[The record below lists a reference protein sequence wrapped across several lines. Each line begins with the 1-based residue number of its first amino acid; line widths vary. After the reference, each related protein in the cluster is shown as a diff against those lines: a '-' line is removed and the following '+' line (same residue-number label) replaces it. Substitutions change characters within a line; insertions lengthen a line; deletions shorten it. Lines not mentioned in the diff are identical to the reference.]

1 MSKYQEVMDHIKVD
15 DEMKKRIL
23 QNVEKKLEEAPKEVD
38 TPKAKVV
45 PFKRYAA
52 IAATFAVLL
61 LGSYAVSQVTGGIT
75 NTSSS
80 TSVYEPAMDAA
91 SEAPAMMEE
100 AASNSEAPAMEA
112 AEPAVEAPA
121 MEEAAEAPAMEEAAE
136 APAMEEAVEAPAME
150 EAAETA
156 AEPAYNSKNEAP
168 VIADNSAQVNAPE
181 QAEALEPAAAPVADK
196 AKEPLESSKAP
207 VGAVVVT
214 VLIAAFVLAAIIIF
228 VRKRKR

>member
-23 QNVEKKLEEAPKEVD
+23 QNVEKQLEEAPKEVD
-38 TPKAKVV
+38 IPKSKVV
-45 PFKRYAA
+45 PFRRYAA

-80 TSVYEPAMDAA
+80 TSLYEPAMDAA

-100 AASNSEAPAMEA
+100 AASDSEAP
-112 AEPAVEAPA
+112 V
-121 MEEAAEAPAMEEAAE
+121 MEEAAEAPATENAASETAAE
-136 APAMEEAVEAPAME
+136 APVMD
-150 EAAETA
+150 
-156 AEPAYNSKNEAP
+156 AEPTYNSKNEAP

-181 QAEALEPAAAPVADK
+181 QAEALEPAAAPVADI

-214 VLIAAFVLAAIIIF
+214 VLIAAFVLTAIIIF

>member
-23 QNVEKKLEEAPKEVD
+23 QNVEKQLEEAPKEVD

-45 PFKRYAA
+45 PFRRYAA

-80 TSVYEPAMDAA
+80 TSLYEPAMDAA
-91 SEAPAMMEE
+91 SEAPAMED
-100 AASNSEAPAMEA
+100 AASEAPAMEEA
-112 AEPAVEAPA
+112 ASEAPA
-121 MEEAAEAPAMEEAAE
+121 MEEAAEAPVMEN
-136 APAMEEAVEAPAME
+136 

-156 AEPAYNSKNEAP
+156 AEPTYSNKDEAP
-168 VIADNSAQVNAPE
+168 VKAEDSAQVNAPE
-181 QAEALEPAAAPVADK
+181 QTETLEPAAAPVVSAEDV
-196 AKEPLESSKAP
+196 PP
-207 VGAVVVT
+207 VLGSGRPIGSVVVT
-214 VLIAAFVLAAIIIF
+214 VLIAAFVLTAIIIF

>member
-23 QNVEKKLEEAPKEVD
+23 QNVEKKLEEAPTEVVA
-38 TPKAKVV
+38 PKAKVV

-80 TSVYEPAMDAA
+80 TSLYEPAMDAA

-100 AASNSEAPAMEA
+100 AASDSEAPAMEA

-121 MEEAAEAPAMEEAAE
+121 MEEAAEAPAMEA
-136 APAMEEAVEAPAME
+136 
-150 EAAETA
+150 AAETA

-168 VIADNSAQVNAPE
+168 VIADNSAQVNAPK
-181 QAEALEPAAAPVADK
+181 QAEALEPAAAPVADI

>member
-23 QNVEKKLEEAPKEVD
+23 QNVEKQLEKAPKKVD
-38 TPKAKVV
+38 IPKSKVV
-45 PFKRYAA
+45 PFRRYAA

-100 AASNSEAPAMEA
+100 AASDSEAPAMEA

-121 MEEAAEAPAMEEAAE
+121 MEEAAEAPAMEA
-136 APAMEEAVEAPAME
+136 
-150 EAAETA
+150 AAETA
-156 AEPAYNSKNEAP
+156 AEPTYNSKDEAP
-168 VIADNSAQVNAPE
+168 VKAEDSAQLNAPE
-181 QAEALEPAAAPVADK
+181 QTEALEPAALVADI
-196 AKEPLESSKAP
+196 AKEPLGSSKAP
-207 VGAVVVT
+207 VGAMVVT

>member
-23 QNVEKKLEEAPKEVD
+23 QNVEKQLEEAPKEVD
-38 TPKAKVV
+38 IPKSKVV
-45 PFKRYAA
+45 PFRRYAA

-80 TSVYEPAMDAA
+80 TSLYEPAMDAA

-100 AASNSEAPAMEA
+100 AASDSEAPAMEA
-112 AEPAVEAPA
+112 AEPA
-121 MEEAAEAPAMEEAAE
+121 AEAPAMEAE
-136 APAMEEAVEAPAME
+136 T
-150 EAAETA
+150 ETA
-156 AEPAYNSKNEAP
+156 AEPTYSNKDEAP
-168 VIADNSAQVNAPE
+168 VKAEDSAQVNAPE
-181 QAEALEPAAAPVADK
+181 QAEAPEPAEALEPAAAPVADI

-207 VGAVVVT
+207 IGAVVVT

>member
-23 QNVEKKLEEAPKEVD
+23 QNVEKKLVEAPQEVVA
-38 TPKAKVV
+38 PKAKVV
-45 PFKRYAA
+45 PFRRYAA

-75 NTSSS
+75 NTS
-80 TSVYEPAMDAA
+80 TAP

-100 AASNSEAPAMEA
+100 AASDSEAPAMEEA
-112 AEPAVEAPA
+112 SSEAPA
-121 MEEAAEAPAMEEAAE
+121 MEEAAEAPVMEN
-136 APAMEEAVEAPAME
+136 

-156 AEPAYNSKNEAP
+156 AEPTYSNKDEAP
-168 VIADNSAQVNAPE
+168 VKAEDSAQVNAPE
-181 QAEALEPAAAPVADK
+181 QTEALEPAAAPVVSAED
-196 AKEPLESSKAP
+196 ELPILGSGRP

>member
-23 QNVEKKLEEAPKEVD
+23 QNVEKQLEEAPKEVD

-45 PFKRYAA
+45 PFRRYAA

-80 TSVYEPAMDAA
+80 TSLYEPAMDAA

-100 AASNSEAPAMEA
+100 AASDSEAPI
-112 AEPAVEAPA
+112 
-121 MEEAAEAPAMEEAAE
+121 MEEAAEAPAMEAE
-136 APAMEEAVEAPAME
+136 T
-150 EAAETA
+150 ETA
-156 AEPAYNSKNEAP
+156 AEPTYSNKDEAP
-168 VIADNSAQVNAPE
+168 VKAEDSAQVNAPE
-181 QAEALEPAAAPVADK
+181 QTEALEPAAAPVADI

-207 VGAVVVT
+207 VGAMVVT
-214 VLIAAFVLAAIIIF
+214 VLIAAFVLTAIIIF

>member
-23 QNVEKKLEEAPKEVD
+23 QNIEKQLEEAPKEGD
-38 TPKAKVV
+38 IPKAKVV
-45 PFKRYAA
+45 PFRRYAA

-61 LGSYAVSQVTGGIT
+61 LGSYAVSQVTGGVT

-80 TSVYEPAMDAA
+80 TSLYEPAMDAA

-100 AASNSEAPAMEA
+100 AASDSEAP
-112 AEPAVEAPA
+112 V

-136 APAMEEAVEAPAME
+136 
-150 EAAETA
+150 TA
-156 AEPAYNSKNEAP
+156 AEPTYSNKDEAP
-168 VIADNSAQVNAPE
+168 VKAEDSAQVNAPE
-181 QAEALEPAAAPVADK
+181 QAEALEPAAAPVADI

>member
-23 QNVEKKLEEAPKEVD
+23 QNVEKKLVEAPQEVVA
-38 TPKAKVV
+38 PKAKVV
-45 PFKRYAA
+45 PFRRYAA

-75 NTSSS
+75 NTS
-80 TSVYEPAMDAA
+80 TAP

-100 AASNSEAPAMEA
+100 AASDSEAPAMEEA
-112 AEPAVEAPA
+112 SSEAPA
-121 MEEAAEAPAMEEAAE
+121 MEEAAEAPVMEN
-136 APAMEEAVEAPAME
+136 
-150 EAAETA
+150 EAAETE
-156 AEPAYNSKNEAP
+156 AEPTYSNKDEAP
-168 VIADNSAQVNAPE
+168 VKAEDSAQVNAPE
-181 QAEALEPAAAPVADK
+181 QTEALEPAAAPVVSAED
-196 AKEPLESSKAP
+196 ELPILGSGRP

>member
-1 MSKYQEVMDHIKVD
+1 MDHIKVD

-23 QNVEKKLEEAPKEVD
+23 QNVEKQLEEAPKEVD
-38 TPKAKVV
+38 IPKSKVV
-45 PFKRYAA
+45 PFRRYAA

-80 TSVYEPAMDAA
+80 TSLYEPAMDAA

-100 AASNSEAPAMEA
+100 AASDSEAP
-112 AEPAVEAPA
+112 V
-121 MEEAAEAPAMEEAAE
+121 MEEAAEAPATENAASETAAE
-136 APAMEEAVEAPAME
+136 APVMD
-150 EAAETA
+150 
-156 AEPAYNSKNEAP
+156 AEPTYNSKNEAP

-181 QAEALEPAAAPVADK
+181 QAEALEPAAAPVADI

-214 VLIAAFVLAAIIIF
+214 VLIAAFVLTAIIIF

>member
-1 MSKYQEVMDHIKVD
+1 MRKYQEVMDHIKVD
-15 DEMKKRIL
+15 DEMKKRIR
-23 QNVEKKLEEAPKEVD
+23 QNVEKQLEEAPKEVD

-45 PFKRYAA
+45 PFRRYAA

-80 TSVYEPAMDAA
+80 TSLYEPAMDAA

-100 AASNSEAPAMEA
+100 AASDSEAP
-112 AEPAVEAPA
+112 V
-121 MEEAAEAPAMEEAAE
+121 MEEAAEAPATENAASETAAE
-136 APAMEEAVEAPAME
+136 APVMD
-150 EAAETA
+150 
-156 AEPAYNSKNEAP
+156 AEPTYNSKNEAP

-181 QAEALEPAAAPVADK
+181 QAEALEPAAAPVADI

-214 VLIAAFVLAAIIIF
+214 VLIAAFVLTAIIIF

>member
-23 QNVEKKLEEAPKEVD
+23 QNVEKQLEEAPKEVD
-38 TPKAKVV
+38 IPKSKVV
-45 PFKRYAA
+45 PFRRYAA

-80 TSVYEPAMDAA
+80 TSLNEPAMDAA

-100 AASNSEAPAMEA
+100 TASDSEAPVMEETAEAPAMEA
-112 AEPAVEAPA
+112 ET
-121 MEEAAEAPAMEEAAE
+121 
-136 APAMEEAVEAPAME
+136 
-150 EAAETA
+150 ETA
-156 AEPAYNSKNEAP
+156 AEPTYSNKDEAP
-168 VIADNSAQVNAPE
+168 VKAEDSAQVNAPE
-181 QAEALEPAAAPVADK
+181 QTEALEPAAPVADI
-196 AKEPLESSKAP
+196 AKEPLGSSKAP

-214 VLIAAFVLAAIIIF
+214 VLIAAFVLTAIIIF

>member
-23 QNVEKKLEEAPKEVD
+23 QNVEKQLEEAPKEVD
-38 TPKAKVV
+38 IPKSKVV
-45 PFKRYAA
+45 PFRRYAA

-80 TSVYEPAMDAA
+80 TSLYEPAMDAA
-91 SEAPAMMEE
+91 S
-100 AASNSEAPAMEA
+100 
-112 AEPAVEAPA
+112 
-121 MEEAAEAPAMEEAAE
+121 
-136 APAMEEAVEAPAME
+136 EAPAME

-156 AEPAYNSKNEAP
+156 AEPTYNSKDEAP
-168 VIADNSAQVNAPE
+168 VKAEDSAQVNAPE
-181 QAEALEPAAAPVADK
+181 QTEALEPAAPVADI

-214 VLIAAFVLAAIIIF
+214 VLIAAFVLTAIIMF
-228 VRKRKR
+228 VIKRKR

>member
-23 QNVEKKLEEAPKEVD
+23 QNVEKQLEEAPKEVD
-38 TPKAKVV
+38 IPKSKVV
-45 PFKRYAA
+45 PFRRYAA

-61 LGSYAVSQVTGGIT
+61 LGSHAVSQVTGGIT

-80 TSVYEPAMDAA
+80 TSLYEPAMDAA

-100 AASNSEAPAMEA
+100 AASDSEAP
-112 AEPAVEAPA
+112 V
-121 MEEAAEAPAMEEAAE
+121 MEEAAEAPAMEAE
-136 APAMEEAVEAPAME
+136 T
-150 EAAETA
+150 ETA
-156 AEPAYNSKNEAP
+156 AEPTYSNKDEVP
-168 VIADNSAQVNAPE
+168 VKAENSAQVNAPE
-181 QAEALEPAAAPVADK
+181 QTEAPKPAAAPVADI

-207 VGAVVVT
+207 VGAMVVT
-214 VLIAAFVLAAIIIF
+214 VLIAAFVLTAIIIF

>member
-1 MSKYQEVMDHIKVD
+1 MDHIKVD

-23 QNVEKKLEEAPKEVD
+23 QNVEKQLEEAPKEVD

-45 PFKRYAA
+45 PFRRYAA

-80 TSVYEPAMDAA
+80 TSLYEPAMDAA

-100 AASNSEAPAMEA
+100 AASDSEAPAMEA
-112 AEPAVEAPA
+112 AEPV
-121 MEEAAEAPAMEEAAE
+121 
-136 APAMEEAVEAPAME
+136 VEAPAME

-156 AEPAYNSKNEAP
+156 AEPTYNSKDEAS
-168 VIADNSAQVNAPE
+168 VKAEDSAQVNAPE
-181 QAEALEPAAAPVADK
+181 QAEALEPAAAPVADI

-214 VLIAAFVLAAIIIF
+214 VIIAAFALAAIIIF

>member
-23 QNVEKKLEEAPKEVD
+23 QNVEKQLEEAPKEVD

-45 PFKRYAA
+45 PFRRYAA
-52 IAATFAVLL
+52 IAATIAVLL

-75 NTSSS
+75 NTS
-80 TSVYEPAMDAA
+80 TAP

-100 AASNSEAPAMEA
+100 AAEAPVMEN
-112 AEPAVEAPA
+112 
-121 MEEAAEAPAMEEAAE
+121 
-136 APAMEEAVEAPAME
+136 

-156 AEPAYNSKNEAP
+156 AEPTYSNKDEAP
-168 VIADNSAQVNAPE
+168 VKAEDSAQVNAPE
-181 QAEALEPAAAPVADK
+181 QAEALEPAAAPVADI

-214 VLIAAFVLAAIIIF
+214 VLIAAFVLTAIIIF